1 MVLIFSDENDF
12 STNDVLD
19 WLIHWRIPFV
29 RVNEQNCINIG
40 CVNLDNNGF
49 EYSLE
54 IQSPYRKHISFEKNN
69 LSFYWYR
76 RGAFHLLSRMPS
88 RENPEIM
95 QITDALYQYSLKEN
109 MKIIQFF
116 HHYLADVP
124 HIGSFLDNEKVNK
137 LTSLYFAQQVGINIP
152 ATYIIQDKY
161 NLNRI
166 IKSGKKYI
174 LKGIDRNGFWIKDNF
189 SIGNFACLLSKKKI
203 KDISDKFNYSL
214 VQEYIDKKADIRV
227 FYING
232 QIHATAI
239 ISQNDKQT
247 KVDFRNYNKE
257 KPNRIVPFNMPE
269 CEKVKLE
276 KLMKIMEYES
286 GSIDY
291 ALDKDNNLLFLE
303 INPVGQYGF
312 ISEKCNLH
320 LDKVI
325 AKEICKYE
333 RTKNK

>member
-1 MVLIFSDENDF
+1 MD
-12 STNDVLD
+12 
-19 WLIHWRIPFV
+19 IP
-29 RVNEQNCINIG
+29 
-40 CVNLDNNGF
+40 
-49 EYSLE
+49 
-54 IQSPYRKHISFEKNN
+54 
-69 LSFYWYR
+69 
-76 RGAFHLLSRMPS
+76 
-88 RENPEIM
+88 
-95 QITDALYQYSLKEN
+95 
-109 MKIIQFF
+109 
-116 HHYLADVP
+116 
-124 HIGSFLDNEKVNK
+124 
-137 LTSLYFAQQVGINIP
+137 
-152 ATYIIQDKY
+152 
-161 NLNRI
+161 
-166 IKSGKKYI
+166 
-174 LKGIDRNGFWIKDNF
+174 
-189 SIGNFACLLSKKKI
+189 
-203 KDISDKFNYSL
+203 DKFNYSL

-269 CEKVKLE
+269 CEKVKLV
-276 KLMKIMEYES
+276 KLMRIMDYES